1 MVNHLNIRITPL
13 TQWSMILTKD
23 SSQTLKHA
31 REDNSKDYANLATC
45 FCLITMFWFVGLLS
59 GRRLGDSL
67 VNLLFFQ

>member
-45 FCLITMFWFVGLLS
+45 FV
-59 GRRLGDSL
+59 
-67 VNLLFFQ
+67 